1 MNNISYFL
9 YCSMA
14 ESEELSNMSIHTSV
28 NDVQVEFARQAKQEF
43 EKQQYDNC
51 ISTMNKLTQNRT
63 MDPKVIHNKGV
74 AEFYQSK
81 FTKIEEFKLCLSTV
95 CHFVSIFII
104 FCMHYFYNGQ
114 EQGSLALGFQMAG
127 GTPYEEKKVKLPCF

>member
-1 MNNISYFL
+1 
-9 YCSMA
+9 MA
-14 ESEELSNMSIHTSV
+14 ESEELSSMSIHTPV
-28 NDVQVEFARQAKQEF
+28 NDVQIEFARQAKQEF

-104 FCMHYFYNGQ
+104 FCMHFLQQSGIRITCR
-114 EQGSLALGFQMAG
+114 GVPDG
-127 GTPYEEKKVKLPCF
+127 GWHSIRKEKG